1 MISNINEQTLLKE
14 EKKAVSDR
22 ELESLRQKKLMEL
35 KRLLQKREKE
45 KRGEE
50 RVDPRKILD
59 KFFVGRAWEVLNAA
73 KAQYPQVARYV
84 ENMLVK
90 LIMEG
95 KIRSKI
101 SGEDLYGLFRRLGI
115 RVRLKTRI
123 QILEH
128 GKLKSL
134 EEKIKEQTSR

>member
-45 KRGEE
+45 KREEE

-101 SGEDLYGLFRRLGI
+101 SGEELYGLFRRLGI

>member
-1 MISNINEQTLLKE
+1 
-14 EKKAVSDR
+14 VSDR

-45 KRGEE
+45 KREEE

-101 SGEDLYGLFRRLGI
+101 SGEELYGLFRRLGI

>member
-1 MISNINEQTLLKE
+1 
-14 EKKAVSDR
+14 VSDR
-22 ELESLRQKKLMEL
+22 ELEALRQKKLMEL

-45 KRGEE
+45 KEKGEE
-50 RVDPRKILD
+50 KREDPRKILD
-59 KFFVGRAWEVLNAA
+59 PFFIGRAWEVLNAA

-84 ENMLVK
+84 ENTLVR

-95 KIRSKI
+95 KIRNKI
-101 SGEDLYGLFRRLGI
+101 SGEELYGLFRRLGI

-123 QILEH
+123 KILEH

-134 EEKIKEQTSR
+134 EDKIKEQSSS

>member
-1 MISNINEQTLLKE
+1 M
-14 EKKAVSDR
+14 SDR
-22 ELESLRQKKLMEL
+22 ELEALRQKKLMEL

-45 KRGEE
+45 KSEE
-50 RVDPRKILD
+50 KRVDPKEILD
-59 KFFVGRAWEVLNAA
+59 KFFIGRAWEVLNAA

-95 KIRSKI
+95 KIRNKI
-101 SGEDLYGLFRRLGI
+101 SGEELYGLFRRLGI
-115 RVRLKTRI
+115 RVRLRTRI
-123 QILEH
+123 KILEH

-134 EEKIKEQTSR
+134 EDKIREQTSW